1 TSLVCIYK
9 NPFEKTA
16 SVEGMGRKLPRN
28 FRKAKPKTCRVIV
41 SGTPL
46 GSAASKSAA
55 LPRKCSHRPVAGLFF
70 VLLVCEGKTAH
81 RAVATPARHALPGQL
96 LERPIVL
103 ELRDV
108 LDRCDG
114 DVQ

>member
-1 TSLVCIYK
+1 
-9 NPFEKTA
+9 
-16 SVEGMGRKLPRN
+16 MGRKLPRN
-28 FRKAKPKTCRVIV
+28 FRKAKPKTCRVIF

-46 GSAASKSAA
+46 GSVASKSA
-55 LPRKCSHRPVAGLFF
+55 C
-70 VLLVCEGKTAH
+70 
-81 RAVATPARHALPGQL
+81 QL
-96 LERPIVL
+96 LERLIVL